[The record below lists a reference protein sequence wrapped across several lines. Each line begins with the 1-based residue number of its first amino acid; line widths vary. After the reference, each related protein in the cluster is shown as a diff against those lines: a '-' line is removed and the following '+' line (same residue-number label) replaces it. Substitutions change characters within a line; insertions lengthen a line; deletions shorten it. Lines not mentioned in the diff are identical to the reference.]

1 MKKSKGVELPM
12 NTMVVVAI
20 AVIILLSLTAFF
32 LGVFTPTQS
41 SSQAQQEFNNA
52 CAAWARLGCPDDVDK
67 YEDVINKVAK
77 AYEKYYNVKLC
88 NEAGWDGCTDENQ
101 KKNEILKLRMA
112 CGCIGVPQSSGTGG
126 GTGGGQV
133 VGPGGGEGV

>member
-52 CAAWARLGCPDDVDK
+52 CAAWARLGYPDDLDTYGSVI
-67 YEDVINKVAK
+67 EDVCEAYNKTYNK
-77 AYEKYYNVKLC
+77 NWKEKDCDPDQDLDKH
-88 NEAGWDGCTDENQ
+88 
-101 KKNEILKLRMA
+101 ILELRTA
-112 CGCIGVPQSSGTGG
+112 CGYK
-126 GTGGGQV
+126 
-133 VGPGGGEGV
+133 